1 MLQLWLSL
9 VKKGLKLMPEEEEVQ
24 IPLVIIG
31 VEDTP
36 IIFSNFQVVQH
47 EQREFIITFAQYSP
61 PLTLGSPEEQQEALK
76 RTAYLPVKT
85 IARIALTPD
94 RLEQFIDTLQANYEK
109 WRAKQEGG
117 QR

>member
-1 MLQLWLSL
+1 
-9 VKKGLKLMPEEEEVQ
+9 MPEEEEVQ

-47 EQREFIITFAQYSP
+47 EQREFIVTFAQYSP

-85 IARIALTPD
+85 VARIGLTPE
-94 RLEQFIDTLQANYEK
+94 RLEQLIEMLQRNYNT
-109 WRAKQEGG
+109 WRAKQGES
-117 QR
+117 Q